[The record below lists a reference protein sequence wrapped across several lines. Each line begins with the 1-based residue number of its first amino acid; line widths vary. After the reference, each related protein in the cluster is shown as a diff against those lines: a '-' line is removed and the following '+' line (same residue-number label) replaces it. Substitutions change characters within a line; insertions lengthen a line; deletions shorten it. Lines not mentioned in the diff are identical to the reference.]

1 MDVSMATSTERNQ
14 VLFAI
19 VAGVAANFF
28 VRDFQVAHRATG
40 LTPPA
45 IATQDPLPKSLVRH
59 RIQPQAHGLRTDRTH
74 DALSLKPSRNSCLC
88 SPGRNLKNLV
98 IENNSV
104 SGSPLSR
111 LAPARKSAQI
121 ISRQ

>member
-1 MDVSMATSTERNQ
+1 
-14 VLFAI
+14 
-19 VAGVAANFF
+19 
-28 VRDFQVAHRATG
+28 
-40 LTPPA
+40 
-45 IATQDPLPKSLVRH
+45 
-59 RIQPQAHGLRTDRTH
+59 
-74 DALSLKPSRNSCLC
+74 
-88 SPGRNLKNLV
+88 LKNLV